1 MKNEINHIG
10 ISNELDMPRIR
21 HLMKIGLFAG
31 VMVLLGD
38 MLLGYG
44 ASNAAVSNIPAT
56 FARYLSVSDGRI
68 FWSAVLG
75 LIGIPLECL
84 CYFAVYRLIV
94 QGSEAYAHT
103 YRSGIFGCLIFGGC
117 GVHVP
122 CCAAVFFLKKV
133 YGFEPDMAFEMTA
146 KYLLCFLVPAMA
158 LFLIS
163 FLILTVTQMRAF
175 AKGLTPLPKWGWVFS
190 VLFGLPVAVACKI
203 PNLPLTNALAAGW
216 ISIGNIWMFGGLLFL
231 TRDWTQKNVDS
242 LRMREEET
250 CKT

>member
-1 MKNEINHIG
+1 MKNEMNQIG
-10 ISNELDMPRIR
+10 ISSELDMPRIR

-31 VMVLLGD
+31 VMVLAGD

-44 ASNAAVSNIPAT
+44 ASDTAVSNIPAT

-84 CYFAVYRLIV
+84 CYFAVYRLIA

-103 YRSGIFGCLIFGGC
+103 YRTGIFGCLIFGAC

-133 YGFEPDMAFEMTA
+133 LSLNPGMAFEMTA
-146 KYLLCFLVPAMA
+146 KYLLCFLAPAMA

-163 FLILTVTQMRAF
+163 FLIVTVTQIRAF
-175 AKGLTPLPKWGWVFS
+175 AKELTPLSKWGWVFS

-216 ISIGNIWMFGGLLFL
+216 LSIGNIWMFGGLLFL
-231 TRDWTQKNVDS
+231 TKDWS
-242 LRMREEET
+242 E
-250 CKT
+250 